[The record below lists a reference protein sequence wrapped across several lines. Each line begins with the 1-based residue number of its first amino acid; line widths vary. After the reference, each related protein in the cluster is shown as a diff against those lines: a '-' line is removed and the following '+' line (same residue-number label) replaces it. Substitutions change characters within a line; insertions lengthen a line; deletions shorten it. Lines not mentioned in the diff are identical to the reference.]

1 MLTRT
6 HQKNPIMIFLPHF
19 LAFSKLKFSLLAKQK
34 KTGRGSMESGDTC
47 KIPMFEL
54 HMKVETQYR

>member
-1 MLTRT
+1 
-6 HQKNPIMIFLPHF
+6 MIFLPHF